1 MFYTF
6 LKENGLSFKEIEEK
20 IFRECC
26 SMAAEVTRNFLEE
39 YDRHLHDS
47 RDRKA
52 YRDKGLRRS
61 TVKTVSFKEG
71 TGKPQRMERQR

>member
-1 MFYTF
+1 
-6 LKENGLSFKEIEEK
+6 
-20 IFRECC
+20 
-26 SMAAEVTRNFLEE
+26 MAAEVTRNFLEE